1 MSYQKLRPTM
11 SQAHPFYTQQRRK
24 LLKNHRK
31 MMMLGKPL
39 MQARYGQ
46 RLAET
51 AVTESIIEFDKL
63 LPHIP
68 YIGGS
73 ANSMTDT
80 LVQMTSLLAL
90 YRVLKREGKPVTE
103 IGDLFYAM
111 AQAQVNRFPRRLR
124 HLIGRF
130 YLSRWNLRRLRKRA
144 AVSRQRKYPGDFV
157 IELVP
162 ANDSQTLQGINY
174 LECGIVKFFAQ
185 QGAAELT
192 PHMCRLDFLLFP
204 AMGIH
209 LKRTGT
215 IAQGCTRCD
224 FRFEQ

>member
-1 MSYQKLRPTM
+1 MT
-11 SQAHPFYTQQRRK
+11 QAHSYYTKQRHK
-24 LLKNHRK
+24 LLKNHHK

-39 MQARYGQ
+39 MQDRYGQ
-46 RLAET
+46 QLAET
-51 AVTESIIEFDKL
+51 AVTDSTTEFEKL
-63 LPHIP
+63 IPQMP
-68 YIGGS
+68 YIGGA

-90 YRVLKREGKPVTE
+90 YRVLKREGRPVAE
-103 IGDLFYAM
+103 IGDLFYEM
-111 AQAQVNRFPRRLR
+111 AQAQVNRFPQWLR

-130 YLSRWNLRRLRKRA
+130 YLSRWNFRRLRKRA
-144 AVSRQRKYPGDFV
+144 AVSQQRLYPGDFV

-162 ANDSQTLQGINY
+162 ANDGQTLQGINY

-192 PHMCRLDFLLFP
+192 PHMCRIDFLLFP
-204 AMGIH
+204 AMGIQ

-215 IAQGCTRCD
+215 IAQGCTHCD
-224 FRFEQ
+224 FRFSKHV